1 MNRTDE
7 IIKLL
12 GLPKDITTYILQLER
27 NILLKRRYEE
37 WINIKYLYFNKFN
50 QNKYKFKFYKYALF
64 RDIKDIQGNFIK
76 LKEHRNNFKK
86 LLKKVYQE
94 TGFIN
99 TKFKKLKY

>member
-1 MNRTDE
+1 MNRSDE

-50 QNKYKFKFYKYALF
+50 QHKYKFKF
-64 RDIKDIQGNFIK
+64 
-76 LKEHRNNFKK
+76 
-86 LLKKVYQE
+86 
-94 TGFIN
+94 
-99 TKFKKLKY
+99 

>member
-1 MNRTDE
+1 MNRSDE

-50 QNKYKFKFYKYALF
+50 QHKYKFKFYKYNLF
-64 RDIKDIQGNFIK
+64 RDIKNIQGNFVK
-76 LKEHRNNFKK
+76 LKESQR
-86 LLKKVYQE
+86 
-94 TGFIN
+94 
-99 TKFKKLKY
+99 KF